1 MAEPSGSSSSSGP
14 VMPTK
19 AGEPTHQPYDVA
31 GLPAKEQL
39 KPVSR
44 KRTPPQESD
53 PSEVELMA
61 ADPPK
66 TPKSQKTD
74 RLGSPGGRAAEAGA
88 GEMLALPPSDM
99 SDLAGTP
106 GDVLS
111 KRFVSHA
118 LAGPV
123 QHDGPPRGESDKDRR
138 RLLPTCGR

>member
-1 MAEPSGSSSSSGP
+1 MAEPSGSSSSSGL
-14 VMPTK
+14 VMPAR
-19 AGEPTHQPYDVA
+19 AGEPTHQPYVVA

-39 KPVSR
+39 KPGSG
-44 KRTPPQESD
+44 KRTPPLETD
-53 PSEVELMA
+53 PSEVELA

-66 TPKSQKTD
+66 TFKSQKTD

-88 GEMLALPPSDM
+88 GAMMALPPSDM

-123 QHDGPPRGESDKDRR
+123 QHDGPPRGEIKDRR